1 MTHKIINQ
9 DIGHKSE
16 SWLTFISDFTF
27 IGIFVHLLD
36 LVIKIG
42 RHFPLVSISM
52 VGLNLLL
59 AVNDFVAQNIAFA
72 ILNSLFAISG
82 LVFLLQMHL
91 MGKIHK
97 NDLSLRKSPE
107 LAMEKVK

>member
-1 MTHKIINQ
+1 LTHKTTNQ
-9 DIGHKSE
+9 DIGCQSE

-27 IGIFVHLLD
+27 IGMFVHLLD
-36 LVIKIG
+36 IVIKIG

-97 NDLSLRKSPE
+97 NDLPNVRKSSE
-107 LAMEKVK
+107 IVMVK